1 VIGIE
6 NYMNIYFNYHNQG
19 VEQILYVPES
29 RQWYIFSS
37 VNYFIA
43 YISRLLRVDLNLQ
56 VVFKN

>member
-6 NYMNIYFNYHNQG
+6 NYMKKIFISITIIRVSNKYFERLKVGNG
-19 VEQILYVPES
+19 IC
-29 RQWYIFSS
+29 FFS

-56 VVFKN
+56 DDF

>member
-1 VIGIE
+1 
-6 NYMNIYFNYHNQG
+6 
-19 VEQILYVPES
+19 
-29 RQWYIFSS
+29 